1 MIFTI
6 ANMLSRTGDFI
17 KEVDSIYMGNYK
29 NIYTPTVGVRGE
41 LLLSTVFKMCTL
53 VSKTGEELQF

>member
-1 MIFTI
+1 
-6 ANMLSRTGDFI
+6 MLSRTGDFI